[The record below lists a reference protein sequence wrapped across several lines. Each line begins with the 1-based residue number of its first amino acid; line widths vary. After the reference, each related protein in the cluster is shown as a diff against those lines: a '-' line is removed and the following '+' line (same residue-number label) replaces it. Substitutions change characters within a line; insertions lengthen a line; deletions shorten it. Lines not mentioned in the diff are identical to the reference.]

1 MNARETALNP
11 RRAGRGHAP
20 LPCPRLRAL
29 VLTNPN
35 SGRGRGVAVG
45 EAFVG
50 ALRGAGHEVE
60 ALTIRQREEFADGA
74 DDADLVV
81 IVGGDGTVHHSLEIL
96 QRERARETGVAPG
109 TPGAPTPAGEGSVA
123 EPDGGPAIYHVPTGT
138 ENLFAREFGM
148 RRDPPS
154 FLRAI
159 ERWDVRRID
168 LGLVRGWPFAI
179 MVSVGPDASVIH
191 RVNAGRDGAITHLS
205 YVGPVIAEA
214 LRPALPRLTIDA
226 EREGKTIRLAEEER
240 GWLVVANMRQY
251 ACRIDP
257 CAAAKPDDGLLDVA
271 FFPASMSPRLLRWI
285 VCSRLRLNNTALA
298 SAAGARFERAQRIAV
313 TSRDPAPV
321 QIDGEVGGS
330 ISATHGAAPA
340 PGHTPGVTLSLGV
353 LPGALRALVGVSHPA
368 HHT

>member
-1 MNARETALNP
+1 MGETITA
-11 RRAGRGHAP
+11 
-20 LPCPRLRAL
+20 
-29 VLTNPN
+29 
-35 SGRGRGVAVG
+35 
-45 EAFVG
+45 

-60 ALTIRQREEFADGA
+60 ALTIRQREEFADSA
-74 DDADLVV
+74 DDMDLVV

-109 TPGAPTPAGEGSVA
+109 APRAPGAPTAAVAGRVA
-123 EPDGGPAIYHVPTGT
+123 EPGGGPAIYHVPTGT

-148 RRDPPS
+148 RRDPAS
-154 FLRAI
+154 LLRAI
-159 ERWDVRRID
+159 ERWDVRAID

-191 RVNAGRDGAITHLS
+191 RVNAGRDGAITHMS

-214 LRPALPRLTIDA
+214 LRPSLPRLTIDA
-226 EREGKTIRLAEEER
+226 EREGKTVRLAEEER

-271 FFPASMSPRLLRWI
+271 FFPASISPRLLRW
-285 VCSRLRLNNTALA
+285 VVRSRLRLNDTALA
-298 SAAGARFERAQRIAV
+298 RAAGARFERAQRIAV

-330 ISATHGAAPA
+330 IAPTHGSSSAPA
-340 PGHTPGVTLSLGV
+340 PVPGRTPGDATGATLSLGV
-353 LPGALRALVGVSHPA
+353 LPGALRALVGGDRPA
-368 HHT
+368 RRD